1 MPAALD
7 FSLNFLNGVNQR
19 EFEWI
24 YLDASH
30 TYKHTISE
38 IKASVRNYL
47 LRAELLEEKIKNS
60 DNPACLQKRND
71 VIFVSKRSSDLGGM
85 QRLAQGKPVANVPR
99 AQQRPARPTAG
110 ELPQAVLSAYRIKDE
125 KTLCL
130 RGHQEA
136 FQAWVY
142 LLRRAANLTLRE
154 AARRGN
160 VSPSRVSKI
169 QSGLESGPIPATLRQ
184 LLERVPK
191 AR

>member
-1 MPAALD
+1 MPRSVTWQRRWLDVDGVLGQFGGRGAARAYERFVREGIERGSPWGNLRGQIWLGD
-7 FSLNFLNGVNQR
+7 EAFL
-19 EFEWI
+19 
-24 YLDASH
+24 
-30 TYKHTISE
+30 
-38 IKASVRNYL
+38 
-47 LRAELLEEKIKNS
+47 
-60 DNPACLQKRND
+60 KR
-71 VIFVSKRSSDLGGM
+71 M
-85 QRLAQGKPVANVPR
+85 QRLAQGKSVANVPR
-99 AQQRPARPTAG
+99 AQQGPARATAG
-110 ELPQAVLSAYRIKDE
+110 ALTHAVLSEYRIKDE

-130 RGHQEA
+130 RKHQEA